1 MSAMSRRVD
10 REHVVPLPA
19 WLSVASAK
27 HDEAFLWCALGVAA
41 LVVRPSCSRVWL
53 QPGRSEIARDI
64 CRDVRSYFCNPNGRA
79 AARRFG
85 DRAPVSHFSKCE
97 RVQKYVWRYKKFS
110 FQNANACIVHACT
123 VHARVRGARRRCA
136 PGSPLRCLR
145 TATPALASLRLAHE
159 HTRPPRTRH
168 ARSTRARASPA
179 TPMLSHGNTRLH
191 VKSWM

>member
-1 MSAMSRRVD
+1 MSRRVD

-64 CRDVRSYFCNPNGRA
+64 CRDVRSYFCNGPQWPGCSPA
-79 AARRFG
+79 VRRSRPFLI
-85 DRAPVSHFSKCE
+85 SKCE

>member
-1 MSAMSRRVD
+1 MSRRVD

-64 CRDVRSYFCNPNGRA
+64 CRDVRSYFCNGPQWPGCSPA
-79 AARRFG
+79 VRRSRPFLI
-85 DRAPVSHFSKCE
+85 SKCE
-97 RVQKYVWRYKKFS
+97 RVQKYVLALQKVLIPECER
-110 FQNANACIVHACT
+110 VHR
-123 VHARVRGARRRCA
+123 ARVHRARTRSRRTMEVRT
-136 PGSPLRCLR
+136 GSPLRCLR